1 MIINKIA
8 IGNSQEAFIEDRFT
22 SGLNIISSDDNNKGK
37 TIVMQAIFYA
47 IGNEPV
53 FPSSFDYKEY
63 YYILDFTLDNG
74 NNILCCRK
82 NDSYVVKVNESLN
95 LFDSTAELKRFFSR
109 NGFEFPYI
117 IKDNIKKMVDPVL
130 LYELFFVGQDKKN
143 TSDIIHKGYYKKEDF
158 INMIY
163 SIAGIELVQTLNVDE
178 ELTKKR
184 IDELEEEKKQLKKQN
199 KILSS
204 KSTTM
209 NTVSTYSDITSL
221 ESKFSEIKKIK
232 DTIVE
237 CSKERNRLIN
247 RLLKNENALKELR
260 SLNQFIESG
269 TLRCSDCGSD
279 KIFYYTEDKSY
290 NFDITTTDMRTQIL
304 NSIEEKI
311 EAYKDEIDK
320 LNNVIEQSQTLLKE
334 LLKDRDI
341 SIESILLYKP
351 DFINY
356 VDADNRLVEIKKE
369 IKTLKDSLIVGKTKS
384 KYVQEQRNKLIEDIE
399 QAMDSIYHIIE
410 SNGPNTFSIFTKK
423 EETYSGC
430 EGTEFYLS
438 KLYALQ
444 KILNHTYPI
453 VMDYFRDGE
462 LSTQKESVVIEEF
475 KKLSNQVIFSATLK
489 EQELGKYDNIEDVN
503 HIDYISNIPFHLLQE
518 SFVQLFDELLKEL
531 NIKIK

>member
-22 SGLNIISSDDNNKGK
+22 NGLNIISSDDNNKGK
-37 TIVMQAIFYA
+37 TIVIQAIFFA

-53 FPSSFDYKEY
+53 FPSSFEYKEY

-74 NNILCCRK
+74 SNVLCCRK
-82 NDSYVVKVNESLN
+82 NESYVVKMNESLN
-95 LFDSTAELKRFFSR
+95 FFDSTAELKRFFSR

-163 SIAGIELVQTLNVDE
+163 SIAGIELVQALNVDE

-184 IDELEEEKKQLKKQN
+184 IEELEEEQKKLKKQN

-204 KSTTM
+204 KSITM
-209 NTVSTYSDITSL
+209 NTISTYSDITSL
-221 ESKFSEIKKIK
+221 EYKFSEMKKLK

-237 CSKERNRLIN
+237 YSKERNRLIN
-247 RLLKNENALKELR
+247 RQFKNENVLKELR
-260 SLNQFIESG
+260 SLNIFIESG

-290 NFDITTTDMRTQIL
+290 NFDITTPDMRTQIIK
-304 NSIEEKI
+304 SIEEKI

-320 LNNVIEQSQTLLKE
+320 LNNEIEQSQTLLKE
-334 LLKDRDI
+334 LLKERDI
-341 SIESILLYKP
+341 SIETILLYKP

-369 IKTLKDSLIVGKTKS
+369 IKTLKDSLSVGKTKS
-384 KYVQEQRNKLIEDIE
+384 IDIEKQRKKLVEDLE
-399 QAMDSIYHIIE
+399 QAMDNIYHIIE
-410 SNGPNTFSIFTKK
+410 PSGPNTFNIFTKK

-444 KILNHTYPI
+444 NVLKHTYPI

-462 LSTQKESVVIEEF
+462 LSTQKESTVIKEF
-475 KKLSNQVIFSATLK
+475 KKLSNQVIFTVTLK
-489 EQELGKYDNIEDVN
+489 EQELGKYDNIENIN
-503 HIDYISNIPFHLLQE
+503 HIDYVQHEAFKLLQE
-518 SFVQLFDELLKEL
+518 SYVSRFMDILKEL
-531 NIKIK
+531 NLIL